1 VASVGTIN
9 CPEKVPPVTV
19 VIGATSLTGPVVPID
34 TTMFAPA
41 VLLKPLPEMLT
52 IVPEGPEA
60 GDMLIVA
67 ETVKAAVAK
76 LGVGSDWS
84 VALTLYAP

>member
-1 VASVGTIN
+1 VARVGTIN

-19 VIGATSLTGPVVPID
+19 AIGATRLTGPVAPID
-34 TTMFAPA
+34 TMMFAPA
-41 VLLKPLPEMLT
+41 VLLKPLPVIVT

-60 GDMLIVA
+60 GDIVMVA
-67 ETVKAAVAK
+67 ETVKAAVAMF
-76 LGVGSDWS
+76 GVGSDWS